1 MNSIYSIT
9 PGSSGVDMTPVWTD
23 SPSNG
28 FAAGYTCMAVVG
40 SGGKTI
46 LYAYNKDLKTTGAYI
61 LNDAAPWVTKADAPA
76 DLAGGPWDTMS
87 SFVLGNIPYLMTYRS
102 EDGTFGFFAVNP
114 DLTVSTP
121 YSFVLPRNTP
131 TKGFTMVAPYSSVG
145 MQYFVGYSFDTGIVA
160 NFSLA
165 VTATPVAD
173 APPLLALNV
182 WYHQWAKGWSHFAFF
197 QMGGANFFFKINRD
211 KLNVNI
217 DHMQDN
223 PALGS
228 IEVGSYLQA
237 QLPDALKIDS
247 TAAIPWADGEPYL
260 ATYIAATGETTIYRI
275 HVDCRGWTSL
285 CSATT
290 GTGAT
295 QTVPYR
301 VGGTSFLLFYAA

>member
-1 MNSIYSIT
+1 MNNIYSIV
-9 PGSSGVDMTPVWTD
+9 PSSSGVALKALWTD
-23 SPSNG
+23 SASNG
-28 FAAGYTCMAVVG
+28 FAAGYTSMAVVKLG
-40 SGGKTI
+40 EKTI
-46 LYAYNKDLKTTGAYI
+46 LYAYNKDLKTTGVYV
-61 LNDAAPWVTKADAPA
+61 LSDAAPWVARADVHA
-76 DLAGGPWDTMS
+76 DLAGGPWDMMS
-87 SFVLGNIPYLMTYRS
+87 SFVLGNTPYLMTYSS
-102 EDGTFGFFAVNP
+102 EDGAFGFFAVHT
-114 DLTVSTP
+114 DLTVSKP
-121 YSFVLPRNTP
+121 YDFVLPRNTP

-145 MQYFVGYSFDTGIVA
+145 MQYFSGYSFDTGIVA

-165 VTATPVAD
+165 VTATSPAD
-173 APPLLALNV
+173 VPPLLALNV

-223 PALGS
+223 PAMGS
-228 IEVGSYLQA
+228 VEVGSYLQA

-260 ATYIAATGETTIYRI
+260 ATYVAATGEMTIYRI
-275 HVDCRGWTSL
+275 HVDCQGWTSL

-290 GTGAT
+290 VARAT

-301 VGGTSFLLFYAA
+301 IGGTSFLLFYAA